1 MSVEKDY
8 EKLHALY
15 KRIQTNS
22 RIQFRKY
29 KSEIDDL
36 KSALE
41 RTQEEK
47 KKLEIEN
54 KSLKERINNLKK
66 SMELVQDDETIIKFI
81 LKLHAENKLI
91 GRIHKAIQERFDVV
105 WEFDRIQK
113 YLNIENLDTEL
124 RKYYY
129 EKRDE
134 YEQIRQI
141 EDNRER
147 LNDIENLNYL
157 LNQVNIIIENADL
170 NDKGDQETFL
180 KAIRSF
186 TDLID
191 KKKALNKELSQNE
204 VVISDRT
211 KKLNEEL
218 NDEFDELAVIQIKSD
233 EIVTN

>member
-66 SMELVQDDETIIKFI
+66 SMELVQDDKTIIKFI